1 MLSHF
6 ELFGLSQVFARL
18 FRKELPAAKFHTPLL
33 YRLVRHPI
41 YLSFLLAFW
50 ATPSMTAGHLLF
62 ALATTGYILIGIQ
75 LEERDLVGLF
85 GDRYR
90 SYKQRVWMLLPLPG
104 RGPVDPVDARSP
116 PRNAPCVEK
125 ARVTTGAR
133 VGDAPDGNVGP
144 LKLSG
149 GNNRASS
156 PAIQSAQAAQPDL
169 GAEASP
175 ACRVVVRRLCRRR
188 HDTQIV
194 GEQLCSL
201 DLRSN
206 QKVLDVAAGN
216 GNVTLAAARRWCD
229 VVSTDYVPSL
239 LERGRLRAAA
249 EGLSVEFKEA
259 DAEAL
264 GFADASF
271 DVVVSTFGV
280 MFAPDHDKAAAEL
293 ARVCKSGGKIGLAN
307 WTPEGFIGQLF
318 KVLGKYL
325 PPPAGSKSPALW
337 GSRAHITEMFGAAAL
352 SMKCE
357 SRSFAFRYR
366 SPEHFVE
373 VFRTYYGPTLKAFAA
388 LDRRTSRA

>member
-1 MLSHF
+1 MS
-6 ELFGLSQVFARL
+6 
-18 FRKELPAAKFHTPLL
+18 
-33 YRLVRHPI
+33 
-41 YLSFLLAFW
+41 
-50 ATPSMTAGHLLF
+50 
-62 ALATTGYILIGIQ
+62 
-75 LEERDLVGLF
+75 
-85 GDRYR
+85 
-90 SYKQRVWMLLPLPG
+90 
-104 RGPVDPVDARSP
+104 
-116 PRNAPCVEK
+116 
-125 ARVTTGAR
+125 
-133 VGDAPDGNVGP
+133 
-144 LKLSG
+144 
-149 GNNRASS
+149 SS
-156 PAIQSAQAAQPDL
+156 PAIQNAQDGRPDL
-169 GAEASP
+169 AALKLRQHAAWSSGDYA
-175 ACRVVVRRLCRRR
+175 VVGTTL
-188 HDTQIV
+188 QIV
-194 GEQLCSL
+194 GEQLCEAL
-201 DLRSN
+201 DLRSGK
-206 QKVLDVAAGN
+206 KVLDVAAGN

-352 SMKCE
+352 SMNCE

-388 LDRRTSRA
+388 LDEANQQGLGKDLLALIGRMNRAEDGTMVVPSEYLEVVITKR